1 MANLPQINNN
11 YVLFEINDKLDRIL
25 KAFETL
31 LDALPQILGYN
42 DIDAIAE
49 MNADSVY

>member
-1 MANLPQINNN
+1 MNNN
-11 YVLFEINDKLDRIL
+11 YILFEMNDKLDRIL

-31 LDALPQILGYN
+31 LDTLPKILNN